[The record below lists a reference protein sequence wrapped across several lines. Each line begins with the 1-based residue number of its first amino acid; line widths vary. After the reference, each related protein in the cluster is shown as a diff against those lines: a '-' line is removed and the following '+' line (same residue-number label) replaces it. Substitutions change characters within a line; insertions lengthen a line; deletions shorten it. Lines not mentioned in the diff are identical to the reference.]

1 MKYLYQF
8 MIILAF
14 CLLGEL
20 LRAMLPFP
28 IPASVYGMLSLL
40 LCLCLGIVK
49 LDQIEDAG
57 SFLIQIMPTLFIV
70 SNVGVMTV
78 FSSVAGSLP
87 AVLTISAVSTIVVMI
102 VTGRVS
108 QAIIRRKEKQDAVE

>member
-28 IPASVYGMLSLL
+28 IPASVYGMLALL

-49 LDQIEDAG
+49 LHQVEDTG
-57 SFLIQIMPTLFIV
+57 SFLIQIMPTLFIT
-70 SNVGVMTV
+70 SNVGLMTV

-87 AVLTISAVSTIVVMI
+87 AVLGISAISTVIVMV

-108 QAIIRRKEKQDAVE
+108 QAIIRGREKRNAVE